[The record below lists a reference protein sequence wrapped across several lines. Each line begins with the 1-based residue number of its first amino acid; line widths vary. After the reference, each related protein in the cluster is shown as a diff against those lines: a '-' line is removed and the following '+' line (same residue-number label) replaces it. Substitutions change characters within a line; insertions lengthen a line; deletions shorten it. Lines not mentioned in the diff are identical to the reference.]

1 MESRQQETSDEKNE
15 GAVRFGGGNNKK
27 TNRGEQQ
34 MTDGKQ
40 WLAVARGA

>member
-15 GAVRFGGGNNKK
+15 GAVRFGGGNN
-27 TNRGEQQ
+27 EQQ